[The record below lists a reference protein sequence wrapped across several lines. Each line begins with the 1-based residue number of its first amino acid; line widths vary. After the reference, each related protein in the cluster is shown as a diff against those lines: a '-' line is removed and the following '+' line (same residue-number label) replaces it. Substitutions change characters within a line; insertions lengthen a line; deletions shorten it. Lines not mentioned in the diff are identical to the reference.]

1 MNSTALPAAAAFI
14 LALAS
19 GALGEITT
27 EDLIRD
33 PEVGSDWLN
42 YHGGYSGHRHSPLDE
57 VTASNVGSLRMEWV
71 FQERIAEKFE
81 VTPLV
86 HDGIMYITVP
96 PGDVYALDADTGARL
111 WRYSRQLPAKLI
123 ACCGLVNRGLAVL
136 GDRLFMATLD
146 AYAIALD
153 RKTGRLLWESKMIDY
168 RLGYSGTLAPLVAN
182 DLVMVGTAG
191 GEYGIRGFIDA
202 FDVATGERR
211 WRFYTVPGPGEFGHD
226 TWAGDSWKSGGAS
239 IWLTPSY
246 DPELNLVYWGV
257 GNPGPDWNGDVRLG
271 DNLFSDSV
279 VALDADTGKREWHF
293 QFTPHDVHDWD
304 ATQVMVLLDREYRG
318 RMRQLLVTANR
329 NGFIYMLD
337 RATGEFLRATQFVKQ
352 TWAVGISE
360 EGRPIRRPGMEPSAE
375 GIEVFPAVAGGTN
388 WMSPAYNPDTGLLYI
403 SCREGSSMYFKGE
416 TEYRPGTRYWGSM
429 FVNET
434 TMHNWYGAVRA
445 FHPVT
450 AERVWEHKLFQPAWA
465 GLLSTA
471 GGVLF
476 AGTSDGFFKALDV
489 RTGDEL
495 WRVSL
500 GAGIQA
506 SPMTYEV
513 GGRQLVA
520 VASGGA
526 LFAFALPRGEAGQR

>member
-1 MNSTALPAAAAFI
+1 MKGLFLRRMLLSALLCAAGAA
-14 LALAS
+14 
-19 GALGEITT
+19 GEVTYQ
-27 EDLIRD
+27 DLLDD
-33 PEVGSDWLN
+33 PYVASDWLN
-42 YHGGYSGHRHSPLDE
+42 YHGGYAGHRHSLLDE
-57 VTASNVGSLRMEWV
+57 VNRSNVESLRLQWA

-96 PGDVYALDADTGARL
+96 PGDVYALDAETGARL
-111 WRYSRQLPAKLI
+111 WRYSRRMPAKLI
-123 ACCGLVNRGLAVL
+123 ACCGLVNRGLAIL

-146 AYAIALD
+146 AYTIALD
-153 RKTGRLLWESKMIDY
+153 RKTGRLLWETELIDY
-168 RLGYSGTLAPLVAN
+168 SLGYSGTLAPLVVK
-182 DLVMVGTAG
+182 DMVMVGTAG

-202 FDVATGERR
+202 FDVETGERR
-211 WRFYTVPGPGEFGHD
+211 WRFYTIPGPGEFGND
-226 TWAGDSWKSGGAS
+226 TWSGDSWKTGGAS
-239 IWLTPSY
+239 IWITPSY

-279 VALDADTGKREWHF
+279 VALDADTGKRKWHF

-304 ATQVMVLLDREYRG
+304 ATQVMVLIDREYRG
-318 RMRQLLVTANR
+318 EERKLLVTANR

-337 RATGEFLRATQFVKQ
+337 RETGEFLKATQFVKQ

-360 EGRPIRRPGMEPSAE
+360 EGRPIRRPGMEPSAA

-388 WMSPAYNPDTGLLYI
+388 WMSPAYSPDTGLLYV
-403 SCREGSSMYFKGE
+403 SCREGSSMYYKGE

-434 TMHNWYGAVRA
+434 TMDKWYGAVRA

-450 AERVWEHKLFQPAWA
+450 AEKVWEHKLFRPVWA

-471 GGVLF
+471 GGLVF
-476 AGTSDGFFKALDV
+476 AGGTGGFFKALDSES
-489 RTGDEL
+489 GEEL
-495 WRVSL
+495 WRINL
-500 GAGIQA
+500 GASILA

-513 GGRQLVA
+513 NGRQLVA
-520 VASGGA
+520 VASGGGM
-526 LFAFALPRGEAGQR
+526 FVFALP